1 MPDPKQLPYL
11 LNLLDDESKLVQQ
24 TVLKELRAFGPA
36 LRDEL
41 TRLPQEPSMK
51 QQELLTQLLEA
62 SHHEHLR
69 ESWST
74 WFSAGN
80 DYQQLESALILLSEF
95 QEGLGSPKHLTAVL
109 DDLAR
114 EYRTVHGQADPYHLA
129 EFLFQEKSLKGTQA
143 DYYNPQNSNLIYVVE
158 KKRGIP
164 ISLTSIYMLVGARL
178 GLHIEGCNMPGH
190 FLACFR
196 SGEKK
201 ILVDCFNRGRIIQKE
216 DMALLDIS
224 YSQSIKEI
232 IEQETTAE
240 VIIRR
245 YLNNLMIAYRRKK
258 QKTNSRLMKDLLK
271 IQTAH
276 FNSKPALTE
285 RDFTKLLEDPRFHV
299 GQLVRHKQ
307 YHYRGV
313 VVDFDFSFQA
323 DDDWYYSNETQ
334 PNKDQCWYHVLVD
347 KSSRITYVAQSS
359 LESDSMNRAVDHPLT
374 AHFFAKFEKGRY
386 VRNNQ
391 RWPKI

>member
-1 MPDPKQLPYL
+1 MPDPKQIPYL
-11 LNLLDDESKLVQQ
+11 LNLLDDDSKLVQQ
-24 TVLKELRAFGPA
+24 SVLKELKAFGPA

-41 TRLPQEPSMK
+41 TRLPQEPSVE
-51 QQELLTQLLEA
+51 QQALLSRLLED
-62 SHHEHLR
+62 SYREQLR
-69 ESWST
+69 ELWPS
-74 WFSAGN
+74 WFSAGD
-80 DYQQLESALILLSEF
+80 DYQQLESAMVLLSEF
-95 QEGLGSPKHLTAVL
+95 QEGAVSHKDLKTVL
-109 DDLAR
+109 DELAQ
-114 EYRTVHGQADPYHLA
+114 EYQKTWGTPDPYHLA
-129 EFLFQEKSLKGTQA
+129 DFLFQQKSLKGTQA
-143 DYYNPQNSNLIYVVE
+143 DYYNPQNSNLLYVIE

-164 ISLTSIYMLVGARL
+164 ISLTSIYMLVGVRL

-190 FLACFR
+190 FLASFR
-196 SGEKK
+196 TGEKK

-216 DMALLDIS
+216 DMALLDVS
-224 YSQSIKEI
+224 YSQSLKEI

-240 VIIRR
+240 VIVRR
-245 YLNNLMIAYRRKK
+245 YLNNLRIAYRRTK
-258 QKTNSRLMKDLLK
+258 QKANSRLMKDLLK
-271 IQTAH
+271 IQAAH

-285 RDFTKLLEDPRFHV
+285 ADFRKLLEEPRFHI
-299 GQLVRHKQ
+299 GQLVRHRQ

-334 PNKDQCWYHVLVD
+334 PRKDQCWYHVLVD

-359 LESDSMNRAVDHPLT
+359 LEADPQGRAVDHPLT
-374 AHFFAKFEKGRY
+374 AHFFSKFENGRY